1 MECNYDR
8 CPAKI
13 HIDTVTKRLNDGASE
28 FEDMRKEAREQAKRI
43 GEIANNQTK
52 ISADLILHMS
62 RSEDKHNLLVE
73 LLKSFD
79 KKLDNHTDNE
89 TAVQENNNKAIAEL
103 TQTVSSN
110 TKTLKYIVYGITG
123 VALFLW
129 DYIKLLLD
137 AILKPIFG
145 L

>member
-13 HIDTVTKRLNDGASE
+13 HIDTVTKRLNDGSAE

-89 TAVQENNNKAIAEL
+89 MAVQENNNKAISEL
-103 TQTVSSN
+103 TQTVRSN

-123 VALFLW
+123 VAVFLW

>member
-13 HIDTVTKRLNDGASE
+13 HIDTVTKRLNDGSAE

-89 TAVQENNNKAIAEL
+89 MAVQENNNKAISEL

-123 VALFLW
+123 VAVFLW

>member
-1 MECNYDR
+1 MDCNYDR

-13 HIDTVTKRLNDGASE
+13 HIDTVTKRLNDGSAE

-89 TAVQENNNKAIAEL
+89 MAVQENNNKAISEL

-123 VALFLW
+123 VAVFLW

>member
-13 HIDTVTKRLNDGASE
+13 HIDTVTKRLNDGSAE

-89 TAVQENNNKAIAEL
+89 MAVQENNNKAISEL

>member
-13 HIDTVTKRLNDGASE
+13 HIDTVTKRLDDGSAE

-89 TAVQENNNKAIAEL
+89 RAVQENNNKAITEL

>member
-1 MECNYDR
+1 MDCNYDR

-13 HIDTVTKRLNDGASE
+13 HIDTVTKRLNDGSAE

-89 TAVQENNNKAIAEL
+89 MAVQESNNKAISEL